1 MTLTDYLL
9 RRIAAQGPLSVADYM
24 AECLLHPDL
33 GYYTTQQ
40 PFGRDGDFTTA
51 PEISQMFGEL
61 VGLSLAQA
69 WIDAGAPDAFTLC
82 ELGGGRGTLMA
93 DALRAAR
100 AVPRFIDAMT
110 VIMVEAS
117 PQRQADQE
125 TLLMDY
131 APIFRDT
138 LTDLPDQPLLLI
150 ANEFFDCLPPR
161 QFVRDGTGWAER
173 VIGAVDG
180 VLSWGLTPAQPR
192 AELEHR
198 LADTK
203 DGDLVELH
211 TLATAVTDE
220 IARHI
225 ASHGGTALIVDYGD
239 WRSQGDTLQAL
250 KGHAP
255 IDPLAAPGLSDLTVQ
270 VDFEV
275 IALAA
280 QNVGARHSRVTPQGV
295 WLERLG
301 ITDRARALAQKMQ
314 GAQLDAHIAAHRRL
328 THPDEMGN
336 FFKVIAITAL
346 DAPLP
351 AGFVE

>member
-1 MTLTDYLL
+1 
-9 RRIAAQGPLSVADYM
+9 
-24 AECLLHPDL
+24 
-33 GYYTTQQ
+33 
-40 PFGRDGDFTTA
+40 
-51 PEISQMFGEL
+51 
-61 VGLSLAQA
+61 
-69 WIDAGAPDAFTLC
+69 
-82 ELGGGRGTLMA
+82 
-93 DALRAAR
+93 
-100 AVPRFIDAMT
+100 
-110 VIMVEAS
+110 
-117 PQRQADQE
+117 
-125 TLLMDY
+125 
-131 APIFRDT
+131 
-138 LTDLPDQPLLLI
+138 
-150 ANEFFDCLPPR
+150 LPPR
-161 QFVRDGTGWAER
+161 QFVRDGAGWAER

-180 VLSWGLTPAQPR
+180 VLSWGLAPAQPR

-220 IARHI
+220 IAHHI

-301 ITDRARALAQKMQ
+301 ITDRAQALAQKMQ

-336 FFKVIAITAL
+336 LFKVIAITAL